1 MSVRHDDP
9 ACGHEWTAS
18 PANLYAGWG
27 CPACKERD
35 FVARRAVPKFSRE
48 SLSEALNDHGA
59 TLADGATFD
68 GNTSH
73 SVALQC
79 LRCGYGSNQRDLW
92 STPPK
97 HVLNGIGCPCCA
109 GLATTYEDF
118 VRTLEEFGAAIGHDF
133 EKTPSHKPMKGVY
146 CASCGLPC
154 TSAYAN
160 IRTGNST
167 VCLTC
172 QDPEGHRTASYHKWP
187 LAHLVAQPGA
197 RSHIAGVYVKRVKP
211 RNTSTD
217 AVSWTK
223 VGYGTEGRSLI
234 GGPRIAIERLFYAP
248 LPAPVAA
255 AIERECH
262 RRCRRYTIEDA
273 EQQGV
278 PSELGI
284 TEFVQDPDLALEIV
298 TARGQQWGDTDPDDV
313 QALQGF
319 IDECEGN
326 DDWRS
331 GLDLTA
337 PKPWAQPVS

>member
-1 MSVRHDDP
+1 
-9 ACGHEWTAS
+9 
-18 PANLYAGWG
+18 
-27 CPACKERD
+27 
-35 FVARRAVPKFSRE
+35 VPHFSRE
-48 SLSEALNDHGA
+48 SLAEELKNHGA

-73 SVALQC
+73 SVLLQC
-79 LRCGYGSNQRDLW
+79 LKCGYGSDPRDEW
-92 STPPK
+92 TTPPK

-133 EKTPSHKPMKGVY
+133 EKTSSHKPMKGVY

-154 TSAYAN
+154 KSAFAN
-160 IRTGNST
+160 VRTGNST

-211 RNTSTD
+211 RATATGPD
-217 AVSWTK
+217 DPSWTK
-223 VGYGTEGRSLI
+223 VGYGTHGRSLI
-234 GGPRIAIERLFYAP
+234 GGPRISIERLFYAP

-273 EQQGV
+273 EERGI
-278 PSELGI
+278 PNELGI
-284 TEFVQDPDLALEIV
+284 TEFVNDPDLALEI
-298 TARGQQWGDTDPDDV
+298 ARARSQQWGDTNADDI
-313 QALQGF
+313 QALQAF
-319 IDECEGN
+319 IDECEGSAA
-326 DDWRS
+326 WRG
-331 GLDLTA
+331 GLDLTK
-337 PKPWAQPVS
+337 PKPWTQPAAEKIDMRSR